1 MSSSS
6 KDPQKEKERKRL
18 VAENRRIREKQ
29 EKQLKEGI
37 SKRNTETDLE
47 QRKMFAFASKPEEY
61 LKQEKDIGKD
71 RNSYYYLL

>member
-37 SKRNTETDLE
+37 SKRNTMHRSINLSNACPVD
-47 QRKMFAFASKPEEY
+47 
-61 LKQEKDIGKD
+61 
-71 RNSYYYLL
+71 N